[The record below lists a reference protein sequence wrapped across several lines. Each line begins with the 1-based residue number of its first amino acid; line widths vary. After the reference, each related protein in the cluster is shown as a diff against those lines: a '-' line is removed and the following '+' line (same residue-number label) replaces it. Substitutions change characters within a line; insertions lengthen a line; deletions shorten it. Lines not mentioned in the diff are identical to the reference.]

1 MSSQSFSH
9 SRFLSSDEKN
19 KNDKKHTLD
28 IKPQKMDRELLY
40 IGPLGRTVKQF
51 KWFSFLVGS
60 CGYALTPY
68 ILAVGKEPVIGSI
81 LVPINLKM
89 LVGHDLYYSS
99 LIPVGIASLI
109 PIILVNF
116 VSAPYVSRFY
126 IEIPRSIRLRARK
139 ASFNPKLLSPENGD
153 PFLIFERYDWLGRLY
168 ETRVPL
174 SELQMNKRSYRMA
187 LWEQVKNNG
196 DKGTR
201 LSHMISA
208 EGLFFVEKKSLKEDT
223 YTSAL
228 LDWIENNSEWYVKRK
243 IQEKAELEQWVRYTE
258 PQAKQNAK
266 KD

>member
-1 MSSQSFSH
+1 M
-9 SRFLSSDEKN
+9 
-19 KNDKKHTLD
+19 
-28 IKPQKMDRELLY
+28 P
-40 IGPLGRTVKQF
+40 
-51 KWFSFLVGS
+51 
-60 CGYALTPY
+60 
-68 ILAVGKEPVIGSI
+68 
-81 LVPINLKM
+81 
-89 LVGHDLYYSS
+89 VGHDLYYSS

-126 IEIPRSIRLRARK
+126 IEIPRSISLRARK

-153 PFLIFERYDWLGRLY
+153 PFLIFERYDWLGGLY

-174 SELQMNKRSYRMA
+174 SELQMNKKKLS
-187 LWEQVKNNG
+187 NG
-196 DKGTR
+196 LVGTSTR
-201 LSHMISA
+201 LSHMLSA

-243 IQEKAELEQWVRYTE
+243 IQEKVELEQWVRYTE
-258 PQAKQNAK
+258 QQAKQNAK